1 MAIDLYSKIETYPY
15 YEDNSIEVI
24 DDMEQ
29 FIQQVEILLTS
40 PEECMLGNPRFGCS
54 LDKFLWSLNV
64 SGSDIKQYIEKKID
78 EFVIM
83 YTPIK
88 YDIEVNF
95 IKGEIVDSIIIDL
108 TIDNKKVIGFQVN
121 P

>member
-1 MAIDLYSKIETYPY
+1 MAVDLYSKIETYPY
-15 YEDNSIEVI
+15 YDDYSIEI
-24 DDMEQ
+24 MDDVEQ
-29 FIQQVEILLTS
+29 FLQQVEILLTS
-40 PEECMLGNPRFGCS
+40 PEECMLGNPGFGCS
-54 LDKFLWSLNV
+54 LDKFLWSTNV
-64 SGSDIKQYIEKKID
+64 SSADIKQYIDKKIT

-95 IKGEIVDSIIIDL
+95 IKGEIIDSIIIDL
-108 TIDNKKVIGFQVN
+108 LIDNKKVAGFQVN